1 MREIMNMPAMQNL
14 MNNPD
19 LIRNMIMS
27 NPQMREIMDR
37 NPDLAH
43 VLNDPSVLR
52 QTLEAARNPEIMR
65 EMMRNTDRAMSN
77 IESSPE
83 GFNMLRR
90 MYETV
95 QEPFLNATTMSG
107 EGNTAS
113 NPFAALLGNQGS
125 NQPGQGQPATYTPTI
140 GSESTTGTPAPNTNP
155 LPNPWSTNAGSA
167 QGATRSSGNTRTG
180 ASGHVGGTGATGG
193 LGGLGSPDLSSLLG
207 GLAGSPRT
215 GASGGLGGLGSP
227 DLGNMLGGSPD
238 VSLFSQMLQNPAMM
252 QMMQSIMS
260 DPQTMNQL
268 LSFNPNA
275 RNLME
280 SNPQMREIFQNPEFL
295 RQLTSPETLQQ
306 LLLFQQSLLGQL
318 GQHQPNQ

>member
-1 MREIMNMPAMQNL
+1 L
-14 MNNPD
+14 
-19 LIRNMIMS
+19 
-27 NPQMREIMDR
+27 
-37 NPDLAH
+37 
-43 VLNDPSVLR
+43 VLNAYVFFCFFWLGLSLMFICVVFCVCLPK
-52 QTLEAARNPEIMR
+52 
-65 EMMRNTDRAMSN
+65 
-77 IESSPE
+77 SP
-83 GFNMLRR
+83 
-90 MYETV
+90 
-95 QEPFLNATTMSG
+95 
-107 EGNTAS
+107 
-113 NPFAALLGNQGS
+113 
-125 NQPGQGQPATYTPTI
+125 
-140 GSESTTGTPAPNTNP
+140 
-155 LPNPWSTNAGSA
+155 AGSA

-260 DPQTMNQL
+260 DPQTMNQVVQLVPTYSLRSFLDVAILTLDRFVFSPWPQL

-295 RQLTSPETLQQ
+295 RQLTSPETLQVCYDI
-306 LLLFQQSLLGQL
+306 
-318 GQHQPNQ
+318 